1 MLELNKVLLVGRLT
15 ADPELRY
22 TQTGTAVASLRVAA
36 DHRIDKD
43 RKETLF
49 IGATAWGKLA
59 EFTNEY
65 FRKGSAIMIE
75 GRLRLETW
83 EDRNGGGKRERIV
96 IVAERIQFAETKKE
110 AEARGG
116 SSRGEDGPQY
126 DEPPTSSAPGN
137 TTDDLPF

>member
-22 TQTGTAVASLRVAA
+22 TQTGTAVASLRVAT

-49 IGATAWGKLA
+49 IGVTAWGKLG
-59 EFTNEY
+59 ELTNEY
-65 FRKGSAIMIE
+65 FRKGSAIYIE

-96 IVAERIQFAETKKE
+96 IVAERVQFAETKKE

-116 SSRGEDGPQY
+116 AKSEDGPEY
-126 DEPPTSSAPGN
+126 DEPPTSSAPRN